1 MIKELKE
8 RLTILQD
15 RLEKANKELKEYT
28 NNDKRIINDEYFN
41 KWDILTNKQ
50 IKLKKQISKTEKLV
64 ETLEFIFED

>member
-50 IKLKKQISKTEKLV
+50 IKLKKQVSKTEKLV